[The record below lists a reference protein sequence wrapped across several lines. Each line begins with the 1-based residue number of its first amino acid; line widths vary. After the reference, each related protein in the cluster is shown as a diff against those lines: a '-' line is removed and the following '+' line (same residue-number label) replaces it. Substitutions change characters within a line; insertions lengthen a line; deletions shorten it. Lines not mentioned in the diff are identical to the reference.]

1 MHAALVC
8 RLFAR
13 MEIIMSILVKNV
25 TDDAFVKY
33 GRIISGYEISELLI
47 KMDETPLPDSVI
59 YEPSVDL
66 LEALPIF
73 NIISDS
79 IFGGMPIQI
88 GYCNGH
94 NRFLNGLEYHRT
106 SEINVAVT
114 DMILLLGS
122 QQDISKDFTYDT
134 SNVEA
139 FFVPKG
145 TIIECYA
152 TTLHYAP
159 CGYNGNGFKC
169 VVVLPRG
176 TNLEV
181 NSVPSYVKED
191 ELLTARNK
199 WLIAHKDANISGAFV
214 GLIGENISV

>member
-1 MHAALVC
+1 
-8 RLFAR
+8 
-13 MEIIMSILVKNV
+13 MSIVVKSV
-25 TDDAFVKY
+25 TDDAFIKY
-33 GRIISGYEISELLI
+33 GRIISGYEISALLK
-47 KMDETPLPDSVI
+47 KMEETLLPEDVI
-59 YEPSVDL
+59 YNPSDES
-66 LEALPIF
+66 LEELPIF
-73 NIISDS
+73 ETIRDS

-106 SEINVAVT
+106 SEINIAVT

-122 QQDISKDFTYDT
+122 QQDISEDFTYDT

-145 TIIECYA
+145 TMIECYA

-159 CGYNGNGFKC
+159 CGYNGNGFRC
-169 VVVLPRG
+169 VVVLPKG
-176 TNLEV
+176 TNLEM
-181 NSVPSYVKED
+181 NNVPDFVKED

-199 WLIAHKDANISGAFV
+199 WLIAHKDANINGAFV
-214 GLIGENISV
+214 GLIGENVSV